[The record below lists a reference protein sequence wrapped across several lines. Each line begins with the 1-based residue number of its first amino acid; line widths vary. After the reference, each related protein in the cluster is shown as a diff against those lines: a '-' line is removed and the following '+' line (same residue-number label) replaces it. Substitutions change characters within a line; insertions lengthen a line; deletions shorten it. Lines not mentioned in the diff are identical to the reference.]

1 MWAFLKFIVYMF
13 SYFDLW
19 SPYFIPVCPNL
30 NTLKSV
36 MEKYR
41 YKLNIIKR
49 EIPVR
54 YYKCYAPKPLCI
66 DLLYCNF
73 PVHVNTA
80 ASGDRL
86 DCCKENR
93 GEENCEIP
101 ILLHPYDPFY
111 SEFGRSCLNFVRSE
125 GSPNLKCNYGKYISI
140 HFFLLL
146 AT

>member
-1 MWAFLKFIVYMF
+1 MVTLFHPGMSKNQ
-13 SYFDLW
+13 LW
-19 SPYFIPVCPNL
+19 
-30 NTLKSV
+30 KSIDI
-36 MEKYR
+36 
-41 YKLNIIKR
+41 NIIKR

-80 ASGDRL
+80 ASGDGL

-93 GEENCEIP
+93 NEENCEIP

-140 HFFLLL
+140 HFFFHF
-146 AT
+146 AIHINTN